1 MSYGST
7 RVGTSVQMSFYEV
20 NHRFRM
26 AYLGHQGAVAGRS
39 SGALSGRCYYTVLN
53 FNALN
58 KHHEEVSSVPVN
70 ESYALSYGSNSIE
83 LRPNDIYP
91 TSMAGLV
98 KLVNV
103 KNIKEG
109 ERIVKAS
116 FLLPEVTLVGWLH
129 VANKASCSVSAGL
142 L

>member
-1 MSYGST
+1 
-7 RVGTSVQMSFYEV
+7 
-20 NHRFRM
+20 M
-26 AYLGHQGAVAGRS
+26 AHLGNQGAVDGRN

-53 FNALN
+53 FNAPN
-58 KHHEEVSSVPVN
+58 QHHEEASSLPVN
-70 ESYALSYGSNSIE
+70 ELHAFSNGSDSIE
-83 LRPNDIYP
+83 LRPNDIHP

-116 FLLPEVTLVGWLH
+116 FLMPEVTLVGWLH
-129 VANKASCSVSAGL
+129 AANKASCSVSAGL